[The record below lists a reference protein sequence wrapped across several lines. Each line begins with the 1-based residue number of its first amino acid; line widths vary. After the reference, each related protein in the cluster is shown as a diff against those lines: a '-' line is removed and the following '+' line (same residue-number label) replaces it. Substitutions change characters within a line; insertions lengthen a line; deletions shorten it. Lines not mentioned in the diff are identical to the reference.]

1 VSLPLVSVV
10 APVKYDESTGSR
22 SPQRCPGPDAAQLR
36 LEYSH
41 TCICGPTCVQRW
53 VPHVQYVVSKSK
65 KTLQC
70 PSWNATAMLAIVSA
84 TTASRRAPE
93 CRDCRVRAWRVATAS
108 PPPRRGEAHAWCL
121 AQNVFRSKL
130 HDQSDHNITDVSQRL
145 SISIS
150 VTDHDQQV
158 LICLVSRHGDCQVAT
173 PTCMYPKRAKKSCDL
188 CGHGEHILM
197 QIHWNY

>member
-1 VSLPLVSVV
+1 MYLDDIDIRNISEKLLESLYQYLLLPFRACCIRIESLSLPLVSGV

-70 PSWNATAMLAIVSA
+70 PSWNATAMLAGIGSV
-84 TTASRRAPE
+84 TTASRRAQE
-93 CRDCRVRAWRVATAS
+93 CRDCRVTR
-108 PPPRRGEAHAWCL
+108 
-121 AQNVFRSKL
+121 
-130 HDQSDHNITDVSQRL
+130 D
-145 SISIS
+145 S
-150 VTDHDQQV
+150 VTR
-158 LICLVSRHGDCQVAT
+158 RHPVAAAA
-173 PTCMYPKRAKKSCDL
+173 PP
-188 CGHGEHILM
+188 
-197 QIHWNY
+197 